1 MNVYA
6 QSNLQ
11 TFQYIIRSNKQWNDN
26 VAYRV

>member
-11 TFQYIIRSNKQWNDN
+11 TFQYLLRSNKQWQN
-26 VAYRV
+26 